1 MPYEYLPESKS
12 TQKVY
17 RNKDREVITGP
28 RNFVTSPSKKGRSYT
43 PGVGFSE
50 TRTHMP
56 DFYEAER
63 EL

>member
-1 MPYEYLPESKS
+1 MPYEYLTDSNSKS
-12 TQKVY
+12 ATKVY

-28 RNFVTSPSKKGRSYT
+28 RNFLTSPGKKGRAYT

-56 DFYEAER
+56 DFYEA
-63 EL
+63 

>member
-12 TQKVY
+12 TKKVY